1 MNSNKDWTDKLPE
14 LFEGYTEAE
23 PDGLWD
29 AVRAGIEP
37 KKKRPLGALWY
48 AGVLLAAAA
57 VAAVALLL
65 WPLSPSAE
73 DGISLVPGDAIVADV
88 VPAPVSD
95 LQEEMPSARSA
106 GEVSPSGA
114 IASRG
119 CNGRGPALPGG
130 VSEKQAEDGDT
141 SPAASPEP
149 DVQNTPETH
158 INVENEEGNVQKAPE
173 THINV
178 ENEGGNVQKAPETHT
193 EKPLVTEQPKKTT
206 VRNKPRIKIQA
217 GISGSGQMSPKTM
230 QTAVNSGNPSV
241 AIATKAWSGGSF
253 DFGMVSRNKPST
265 TETTHSQSARIALSL
280 KCNIGERWGVESGV
294 SLSTLNTSI
303 RTVSGNST
311 KKTDRQVEYMGIP
324 LYVNYN
330 ALQWNRFSIYLTAG
344 PMYEYATSVHQEYA
358 SYMNGKRVSSSNDD
372 TLQKDRIWSL
382 NVGAGL
388 QWNVTEHSA
397 LFVQPGFSY
406 HFVGGNHIET
416 YYTAHPASF
425 NLAIGYRLTLF

>member
-14 LFEGYTEAE
+14 LFEGYTEVE

-106 GEVSPSGA
+106 GEVSQSGA

-130 VSEKQAEDGDT
+130 VSERQAEDGDT

-149 DVQNTPETH
+149 DVQNIPETH
-158 INVENEEGNVQKAPE
+158 INVENER
-173 THINV
+173 ID
-178 ENEGGNVQKAPETHT
+178 VQKAPETHT
-193 EKPLVTEQPKKTT
+193 EKPLVTEQPQKTP

-230 QTAVNSGNPSV
+230 QTAVNSGTPSV

-303 RTVSGNST
+303 SIVSGNST
-311 KKTDRQVEYMGIP
+311 KKTDRQVEYMGVP

-330 ALQWNRFSIYLTAG
+330 ALQWNRFSFYLTAG

-382 NVGAGL
+382 NAGAGL

>member
-29 AVRAGIEP
+29 AVRTGIEP
-37 KKKRPLGALWY
+37 KKKRAFGALWY

-57 VAAVALLL
+57 VAAIALLL

-88 VPAPVSD
+88 VP
-95 LQEEMPSARSA
+95 E
-106 GEVSPSGA
+106 EVSPSSACLSETPPGKA
-114 IASRG
+114 
-119 CNGRGPALPGG
+119 GPLPL
-130 VSEKQAEDGDT
+130 QPRDAMAPDGDT

-149 DVQNTPETH
+149 DAQNIPETH
-158 INVENEEGNVQKAPE
+158 MDGENKGTDVQI
-173 THINV
+173 T
-178 ENEGGNVQKAPETHT
+178 PETHT
-193 EKPLVTEQPKKTT
+193 EKPRVTEQPKKMP
-206 VRNKPRIKIQA
+206 VRKKPSVKVQA
-217 GISGSGQMSPKTM
+217 GISGLGQMSPKTM
-230 QTAVNSGNPSV
+230 QTVVSSGMPSV

-280 KCNIGERWGVESGV
+280 KCSIGERWGVESGICM
-294 SLSTLNTSI
+294 STLSTSINTE
-303 RTVSGNST
+303 SGNST
-311 KKTDRQVEYMGIP
+311 KKTNRHVEYLGIP

-330 ALQWNRFSIYLTAG
+330 ALQWNRFSVYLTAG
-344 PMYEYATSVHQEYA
+344 PMYEFATGVHLESE
-358 SYMNGKRVSSSNDD
+358 SYLNGKRVSSSNDD
-372 TLQKDRIWSL
+372 TLQKDGIWSL
-382 NVGAGL
+382 NAGAGL

-406 HFVGGNHIET
+406 HFVGGNHIKT

>member
-37 KKKRPLGALWY
+37 KKKRAFGALWY

-57 VAAVALLL
+57 VAAIALLL

-73 DGISLVPGDAIVADV
+73 DGVSLVPGDAIVADV
-88 VPAPVSD
+88 VP
-95 LQEEMPSARSA
+95 E
-106 GEVSPSGA
+106 EVSPSGA

-130 VSEKQAEDGDT
+130 VSERQAEDGDT

-158 INVENEEGNVQKAPE
+158 INIENERIDVQKAL
-173 THINV
+173 
-178 ENEGGNVQKAPETHT
+178 ETHT
-193 EKPLVTEQPKKTT
+193 EKPLVTEQPQKTP
-206 VRNKPRIKIQA
+206 VIKKPRVKVQA
-217 GISGSGQMSPKTM
+217 GISGLGQMSPKTM
-230 QTAVNSGNPSV
+230 QTVVSSGTPSV

-280 KCNIGERWGVESGV
+280 KCNIGERWGVESGI

-344 PMYEYATSVHQEYA
+344 PMYEYATGVHLESE
-358 SYMNGKRVSSSNDD
+358 SYLNGKRVSSSNDD
-372 TLQKDRIWSL
+372 TLQKDGIWSL
-382 NVGAGL
+382 NAGAGL

-406 HFVGGNHIET
+406 HFAGGNHIET

>member
-1 MNSNKDWTDKLPE
+1 MHSNKDWTDKLPE

-37 KKKRPLGALWY
+37 KKKRPFGALWY

-57 VAAVALLL
+57 VAAIALLL

-73 DGISLVPGDAIVADV
+73 DGVSLVPGDAIMADV
-88 VPAPVSD
+88 VP
-95 LQEEMPSARSA
+95 E
-106 GEVSPSGA
+106 EVSPSSACLSETPPGKA
-114 IASRG
+114 
-119 CNGRGPALPGG
+119 GPLPLQPR
-130 VSEKQAEDGDT
+130 EAMAPDGDT
-141 SPAASPEP
+141 SPAASAAEPE
-149 DVQNTPETH
+149 VEALET
-158 INVENEEGNVQKAPE
+158 APE
-173 THINV
+173 AP
-178 ENEGGNVQKAPETHT
+178 NETDAQNPSETQT
-193 EKPLVTEQPKKTT
+193 KEPVVMGQPIKTT
-206 VRNKPRIKIQA
+206 PRKMPRVKVQA
-217 GISGSGQMSPKTM
+217 GISGLGQMSPKTM
-230 QTAVNSGNPSV
+230 QTVVSSGTPSV

-265 TETTHSQSARIALSL
+265 TETSHWQSARIALSL
-280 KCNIGERWGVESGV
+280 KCSIGERWGVESGICM
-294 SLSTLNTSI
+294 STLSTSINTE
-303 RTVSGNST
+303 SGNST
-311 KKTDRQVEYMGIP
+311 KKTNRHVEYLGIP
-324 LYVNYN
+324 LYVNFN
-330 ALQWNRFSIYLTAG
+330 ALHWNRFSVYMTAG
-344 PMYEYATSVHQEYA
+344 PMYEFATGVHLESE
-358 SYMNGKRVSSSNDD
+358 SYLNGKRTSSSTDD

-382 NVGAGL
+382 NAGAGL

>member
-37 KKKRPLGALWY
+37 KKKRPFGALWY

-73 DGISLVPGDAIVADV
+73 DGVSLVPGDAIVADV
-88 VPAPVSD
+88 VP
-95 LQEEMPSARSA
+95 E
-106 GEVSPSGA
+106 EVSPSSACLSETPPGKA
-114 IASRG
+114 
-119 CNGRGPALPGG
+119 GPLPLQPR
-130 VSEKQAEDGDT
+130 EAMAPDGDT
-141 SPAASPEP
+141 SPAASAAEP
-149 DVQNTPETH
+149 DVEALET
-158 INVENEEGNVQKAPE
+158 APE
-173 THINV
+173 AP
-178 ENEGGNVQKAPETHT
+178 NETDAQNPSETQT
-193 EKPLVTEQPKKTT
+193 KEPVVMGQPIKTT
-206 VRNKPRIKIQA
+206 PRKMPRVKVQA
-217 GISGSGQMSPKTM
+217 GISGLGQMSPKTM
-230 QTAVNSGNPSV
+230 QTVVSSGTPSV
-241 AIATKAWSGGSF
+241 AAATKAWSGGSF

-265 TETTHSQSARIALSL
+265 TETSHWQSARIALSL
-280 KCNIGERWGVESGV
+280 KCSIGERWGVESGICM
-294 SLSTLNTSI
+294 STLSTSINTE
-303 RTVSGNST
+303 SGNST
-311 KKTDRQVEYMGIP
+311 KKTNRHVEYLGIP

-330 ALQWNRFSIYLTAG
+330 ALQWNRFSVYMTAG
-344 PMYEYATSVHQEYA
+344 PMYEFATGVHLESE
-358 SYMNGKRVSSSNDD
+358 SYLNGKRVSSSNDD
-372 TLQKDRIWSL
+372 TLQKDGIWSL
-382 NVGAGL
+382 NAGAGL

>member
-37 KKKRPLGALWY
+37 KKKRAFGALWY

-57 VAAVALLL
+57 VAAIALLL

-73 DGISLVPGDAIVADV
+73 DGVSLVPGDAIVADV
-88 VPAPVSD
+88 VP
-95 LQEEMPSARSA
+95 E
-106 GEVSPSGA
+106 EVSPSSACLSETPLGKA
-114 IASRG
+114 
-119 CNGRGPALPGG
+119 GPLPLQPR
-130 VSEKQAEDGDT
+130 EAMAPDGDT
-141 SPAASPEP
+141 SPAASAAEPE
-149 DVQNTPETH
+149 VEALET
-158 INVENEEGNVQKAPE
+158 APE
-173 THINV
+173 AP
-178 ENEGGNVQKAPETHT
+178 NETDAQNPSETQT
-193 EKPLVTEQPKKTT
+193 KEPVVMGQPIKTT
-206 VRNKPRIKIQA
+206 PRKMPRVKVQA
-217 GISGSGQMSPKTM
+217 GISGLGQMSPKTM
-230 QTAVNSGNPSV
+230 QTVVSSGMPSV

-265 TETTHSQSARIALSL
+265 TETSHWQSARIALSL
-280 KCNIGERWGVESGV
+280 KCSIGERWGVESGV

-303 RTVSGNST
+303 RTVSGSST
-311 KKTDRQVEYMGIP
+311 KKTDRGVEYTGIP

-330 ALQWNRFSIYLTAG
+330 ALQWNSFSVYMTAG
-344 PMYEYATSVHQEYA
+344 PMYEFATGVHLESE
-358 SYMNGKRVSSSNDD
+358 SYLNGKRVSSSNDD
-372 TLQKDRIWSL
+372 TLQKDGIWSL
-382 NVGAGL
+382 NAGAGL

>member
-37 KKKRPLGALWY
+37 KKKRAFGALWY

-73 DGISLVPGDAIVADV
+73 DGVSLVPGDAIVADV

-106 GEVSPSGA
+106 GEVSQSGA

-130 VSEKQAEDGDT
+130 VSERQAEDGDT

-149 DVQNTPETH
+149 DAQNIPETH
-158 INVENEEGNVQKAPE
+158 MDGENKGADVQITP
-173 THINV
+173 
-178 ENEGGNVQKAPETHT
+178 GTHT
-193 EKPLVTEQPKKTT
+193 EKSHVTEQPKKTP
-206 VRNKPRIKIQA
+206 VRKMPRVKVQA
-217 GISGSGQMSPKTM
+217 GISGLGQMSPKTM
-230 QTAVNSGNPSV
+230 QTVVSSGTPSV

-265 TETTHSQSARIALSL
+265 TETSHWQSARIALSL
-280 KCNIGERWGVESGV
+280 KCSIGERWGVESGICM
-294 SLSTLNTSI
+294 STLSTSINTE
-303 RTVSGNST
+303 SGNST
-311 KKTDRQVEYMGIP
+311 KKTNRHVEYLGIP

-330 ALQWNRFSIYLTAG
+330 ALQWNRFSVYMTAG
-344 PMYEYATSVHQEYA
+344 PMYEFATGVHLESE
-358 SYMNGKRVSSSNDD
+358 SYLNGKRVSTSTDD
-372 TLQKDRIWSL
+372 TLQKDGIWSL
-382 NVGAGL
+382 NAGAGL

>member
-29 AVRAGIEP
+29 AVRTGIEP
-37 KKKRPLGALWY
+37 KNKRPLAALWY
-48 AGVLLAAAA
+48 AGFLLAAAA
-57 VAAVALLL
+57 VAAIALLL

-73 DGISLVPGDAIVADV
+73 DGVSLVPGDAIVADV
-88 VPAPVSD
+88 VP
-95 LQEEMPSARSA
+95 E
-106 GEVSPSGA
+106 EVSPSA
-114 IASRG
+114 ACLSETTPSKAR
-119 CNGRGPALPGG
+119 PLPLQPREATAPD
-130 VSEKQAEDGDT
+130 VDT

-158 INVENEEGNVQKAPE
+158 INVENE
-173 THINV
+173 
-178 ENEGGNVQKAPETHT
+178 GGNVQNAPETHT
-193 EKPLVTEQPKKTT
+193 EKPLVTEQPQKTP
-206 VRNKPRIKIQA
+206 VRKKPRIKVQA
-217 GISGSGQMSPKTM
+217 GISGSGQMSPKAM
-230 QTAVNSGNPSV
+230 QTAVNSGTPSV

-280 KCNIGERWGVESGV
+280 KCNIGERWGVESGI

-311 KKTDRQVEYMGIP
+311 KKTDRQVEYMGVP

-330 ALQWNRFSIYLTAG
+330 ALQWNRFSFYLTAG

-425 NLAIGYRLTLF
+425 NLALGYRLTLF

>member
-37 KKKRPLGALWY
+37 KKKRPFGALWY

-73 DGISLVPGDAIVADV
+73 DGVSLVPGDAIMADV

-106 GEVSPSGA
+106 GEVSQSGA

-130 VSEKQAEDGDT
+130 VSERQAEDGDT

-158 INVENEEGNVQKAPE
+158 INVENER
-173 THINV
+173 ID
-178 ENEGGNVQKAPETHT
+178 VQKAPETHT
-193 EKPLVTEQPKKTT
+193 EKPRVTEQPKKMP
-206 VRNKPRIKIQA
+206 VRKKPSVKVQA
-217 GISGSGQMSPKTM
+217 GISGLGQMSPKTM
-230 QTAVNSGNPSV
+230 QTVVSSGTPSV

-265 TETTHSQSARIALSL
+265 TETSHWQSARIALSL
-280 KCNIGERWGVESGV
+280 KCSIGERWGVESGICM
-294 SLSTLNTSI
+294 STLSTSINTE
-303 RTVSGNST
+303 SGNST
-311 KKTDRQVEYMGIP
+311 KKTNRHVEYLGIP

-330 ALQWNRFSIYLTAG
+330 ALQWNRFSVYLTAG
-344 PMYEYATSVHQEYA
+344 PMYEFATGVHLESE
-358 SYMNGKRVSSSNDD
+358 SYLNGKRVSSLNDN
-372 TLQKDRIWSL
+372 TLQKDGIWSL
-382 NVGAGL
+382 NAGAGL

>member
-37 KKKRPLGALWY
+37 KKKRPFGALWY
-48 AGVLLAAAA
+48 AGILLAAAA

-73 DGISLVPGDAIVADV
+73 DGVSLVPGDAIMADV

-106 GEVSPSGA
+106 GEVSQSGA

-130 VSEKQAEDGDT
+130 VSERQAEDGDT
-141 SPAASPEP
+141 SPAASAAEP
-149 DVQNTPETH
+149 DVEALET
-158 INVENEEGNVQKAPE
+158 APE
-173 THINV
+173 AT
-178 ENEGGNVQKAPETHT
+178 NETDAQNPSDTQTKEPVVMG
-193 EKPLVTEQPKKTT
+193 QPIKTT
-206 VRNKPRIKIQA
+206 PRKMPRVKVQA
-217 GISGSGQMSPKTM
+217 GISGFGQMSPKTM
-230 QTAVNSGNPSV
+230 QTVVSSGTPSV

-265 TETTHSQSARIALSL
+265 TETSHWQSARIALSL
-280 KCNIGERWGVESGV
+280 KCSIGERWGVESGICM
-294 SLSTLNTSI
+294 STLSTSINTE
-303 RTVSGNST
+303 SGNST
-311 KKTDRQVEYMGIP
+311 KKTNRHVEYLGIP
-324 LYVNYN
+324 LYVNFN
-330 ALQWNRFSIYLTAG
+330 ALHWNRFSVYMTAG
-344 PMYEYATSVHQEYA
+344 PMYEFATGVHLESE
-358 SYMNGKRVSSSNDD
+358 SYLNGKRTSSSTDD

-382 NVGAGL
+382 NAGAGL
-388 QWNVTEHSA
+388 QWNVTEHSS

>member
-37 KKKRPLGALWY
+37 KKKRPFGALWY

-57 VAAVALLL
+57 VAAIALLL

-88 VPAPVSD
+88 VP
-95 LQEEMPSARSA
+95 E
-106 GEVSPSGA
+106 EVSPSSACLSETPPGKA
-114 IASRG
+114 
-119 CNGRGPALPGG
+119 GPLPL
-130 VSEKQAEDGDT
+130 QPRDAMAPDGDT

-149 DVQNTPETH
+149 DAQNIPETH
-158 INVENEEGNVQKAPE
+158 MDGENKGTDVQITPA
-173 THINV
+173 
-178 ENEGGNVQKAPETHT
+178 THT
-193 EKPLVTEQPKKTT
+193 EKPRVTEQPKKMP
-206 VRNKPRIKIQA
+206 VRKKPSVKVQA
-217 GISGSGQMSPKTM
+217 GISGLGQMSPKTM
-230 QTAVNSGNPSV
+230 QTVVSSGTPSV
-241 AIATKAWSGGSF
+241 AAATKAWSGGSF

-265 TETTHSQSARIALSL
+265 TETSHWQSARIALSL
-280 KCNIGERWGVESGV
+280 KCSIGERWGVESGICM
-294 SLSTLNTSI
+294 STLSTSINTE
-303 RTVSGNST
+303 SGNST
-311 KKTDRQVEYMGIP
+311 KKTNRHVEYLGIP

-330 ALQWNRFSIYLTAG
+330 ALQWNRFSVYMTAG
-344 PMYEYATSVHQEYA
+344 PMYEFATGVHLESE
-358 SYMNGKRVSSSNDD
+358 SYLNGKRVSSSTDD
-372 TLQKDRIWSL
+372 TLQKDGIWSL
-382 NVGAGL
+382 NAGAGL

-406 HFVGGNHIET
+406 HFAGGNHIET

>member
-37 KKKRPLGALWY
+37 KKKRAFGALWY

-57 VAAVALLL
+57 VAAIALLL

-73 DGISLVPGDAIVADV
+73 DGVSLVPGDAIVADV
-88 VPAPVSD
+88 VP
-95 LQEEMPSARSA
+95 E
-106 GEVSPSGA
+106 EVSPSSACLSETPPGKA
-114 IASRG
+114 
-119 CNGRGPALPGG
+119 GPLPLQPR
-130 VSEKQAEDGDT
+130 EAMAPDWDT
-141 SPAASPEP
+141 SPAASAAEPE
-149 DVQNTPETH
+149 VEALET
-158 INVENEEGNVQKAPE
+158 APE
-173 THINV
+173 AP
-178 ENEGGNVQKAPETHT
+178 NETDAQNPSETQT
-193 EKPLVTEQPKKTT
+193 KEPLVMGQPIKTT
-206 VRNKPRIKIQA
+206 PRKMPRVKVQA
-217 GISGSGQMSPKTM
+217 GISGLGQMSPKTM
-230 QTAVNSGNPSV
+230 QTVVSSGTPSV

-265 TETTHSQSARIALSL
+265 TETSHWQSARIALSL
-280 KCNIGERWGVESGV
+280 KCSIGERWGVESGICM
-294 SLSTLNTSI
+294 STLSTSINTE
-303 RTVSGNST
+303 SGNST
-311 KKTDRQVEYMGIP
+311 KKTNRHVEYLGIP

-330 ALQWNRFSIYLTAG
+330 ALQWNRFSVYMTAG
-344 PMYEYATSVHQEYA
+344 PMYEFATGVHLESE
-358 SYMNGKRVSSSNDD
+358 SYLNGKRISSSTDD
-372 TLQKDRIWSL
+372 TLQKDGIWSL
-382 NVGAGL
+382 NAGAGL

>member
-37 KKKRPLGALWY
+37 KKKRPFGALWY

-73 DGISLVPGDAIVADV
+73 DGVSLVPGDAIVADV
-88 VPAPVSD
+88 VP
-95 LQEEMPSARSA
+95 E
-106 GEVSPSGA
+106 EVSPSSACLSETSPGKA
-114 IASRG
+114 
-119 CNGRGPALPGG
+119 GPLPLQPR
-130 VSEKQAEDGDT
+130 EAMAPDGDT
-141 SPAASPEP
+141 SPAASAAEPE
-149 DVQNTPETH
+149 VEALET
-158 INVENEEGNVQKAPE
+158 APE
-173 THINV
+173 DP
-178 ENEGGNVQKAPETHT
+178 NETDAQNPSETQT
-193 EKPLVTEQPKKTT
+193 KEPVVMGQPIKTT
-206 VRNKPRIKIQA
+206 PRKMPRVKVQA
-217 GISGSGQMSPKTM
+217 GISGLGQMSPKTM
-230 QTAVNSGNPSV
+230 QTVVSSGTPSV
-241 AIATKAWSGGSF
+241 AIATKAWSGDSF

-265 TETTHSQSARIALSL
+265 TETSHWQSARIALSL
-280 KCNIGERWGVESGV
+280 KCSIGERWGVESGV

-303 RTVSGNST
+303 RTVSGSST
-311 KKTDRQVEYMGIP
+311 KKTDRRVEYTGIP

-330 ALQWNRFSIYLTAG
+330 ALQWNSFSVYMTAG
-344 PMYEYATSVHQEYA
+344 PMYEFATAMHQQST
-358 SYMNGKRVSSSNDD
+358 SYMNGKRISSSTDD
-372 TLQKDRIWSL
+372 TLQKDGIWSL
-382 NVGAGL
+382 NAGAGL

-425 NLAIGYRLTLF
+425 NLAIGYRLTVF

>member
-37 KKKRPLGALWY
+37 KKKRAFGALWY

-57 VAAVALLL
+57 VAAIALLL

-73 DGISLVPGDAIVADV
+73 DGVSLVPGDAIVADV
-88 VPAPVSD
+88 VP
-95 LQEEMPSARSA
+95 E
-106 GEVSPSGA
+106 EVSPSFACLSETPPGKA
-114 IASRG
+114 
-119 CNGRGPALPGG
+119 GPLPLQPR
-130 VSEKQAEDGDT
+130 EAMAPDGDT

-149 DVQNTPETH
+149 DAQNIPATHMDGENKGTDVQIT
-158 INVENEEGNVQKAPE
+158 
-173 THINV
+173 
-178 ENEGGNVQKAPETHT
+178 PETHT
-193 EKPLVTEQPKKTT
+193 EKPRVTEQPKKMP
-206 VRNKPRIKIQA
+206 VRKKPSVKVQA
-217 GISGSGQMSPKTM
+217 GISGLGQMSPKTM
-230 QTAVNSGNPSV
+230 QTVVSSGTPSV
-241 AIATKAWSGGSF
+241 AAVTKAWSGGSF

-265 TETTHSQSARIALSL
+265 TETSHWQSARIALSL
-280 KCNIGERWGVESGV
+280 KCSIGERWGVESGICM
-294 SLSTLNTSI
+294 STLSTSINTE
-303 RTVSGNST
+303 SGNST
-311 KKTDRQVEYMGIP
+311 KKTNRHVEYLGIP

-330 ALQWNRFSIYLTAG
+330 ALQWNRFSVYLTAG
-344 PMYEYATSVHQEYA
+344 PMYEFATGVHLESE
-358 SYMNGKRVSSSNDD
+358 SYLNGKRVSSSNDD
-372 TLQKDRIWSL
+372 TLQKDGIWSL
-382 NVGAGL
+382 NAGAGL